1 MDLRGARRPDRSG
14 GDELKAGGYGW
25 IAGIAVVAVLA
36 MLPGFARAQQAA
48 GDGPQLVDVFV
59 AGEDG
64 YHTFRIPSVIANRR
78 GQLLAFAE
86 ARKGSAAD
94 SGNIDIVVK
103 RSGDGGRTWSALSV
117 VGDNGGDSFSN
128 PCPVV
133 DPASGRILLL
143 TTRNIGTDK
152 EADIIAGRSKGTP
165 RVWLLR
171 SEDHGDTW
179 SAPVDIT
186 DSTKRANWTWYAVG
200 PGIGIRTRAG
210 RVVVP
215 ANHAVAGSGVHRSHV
230 IFSDDFGKTW
240 HIGGASV
247 DGTNE
252 SQVVQLADGRLMLN
266 MRNHP
271 PKPDGNFRMVA
282 TSADVGATWTPA
294 QPDRTLIEPPA
305 QASILRFT
313 EARNGNGSRNR
324 LLFSNPASAR
334 RENMTV
340 RLSYDEGATWPVSQV
355 LHAGPAAY
363 STLVAVPDGRIGVLF
378 ERGAKSAYE
387 RITFAAFTL
396 EWLTAGK
403 DKGR

>member
-1 MDLRGARRPDRSG
+1 MPRQRALPA
-14 GDELKAGGYGW
+14 LVMTLLL
-25 IAGIAVVAVLA
+25 AVVPGLA
-36 MLPGFARAQQAA
+36 WAEQATAEAPQQ
-48 GDGPQLVDVFV
+48 VDVFV
-59 AGEDG
+59 AGEAG
-64 YHTFRIPSVIANRR
+64 YHTFRIPSVIANTR

-86 ARKGSAAD
+86 ARKGGSAD
-94 SGNIDIVVK
+94 SGDIDIVVK
-103 RSGDGGRTWSALSV
+103 RSRDGGRTWSALDV
-117 VGDNGGDSFSN
+117 VGDNGSDSFSN

-133 DPASGRILLL
+133 EPGTGRILLL

-152 EADIIAGRSKGTP
+152 EADILAGRSKGSP

-179 SAPVDIT
+179 SAPVEIT

-200 PGIGIRTRAG
+200 PGIGIPTRAG

-215 ANHAVAGSGVHRSHV
+215 ANHAIAGTAVHRSHV
-230 IFSDDFGKTW
+230 IISDDFGKTW

-282 TSADVGATWTPA
+282 TSDDVGETWTPA
-294 QPDRTLIEPPA
+294 QPDRTLVEPPA
-305 QASILRFT
+305 QASILRLT
-313 EARNGNGSRNR
+313 DARNGGRNR
-324 LLFSNPASAR
+324 LLFSNPASTK
-334 RENMTV
+334 RERMTV

-355 LHAGPAAY
+355 LHEGPAAY
-363 STLVAVPDGRIGVLF
+363 STLVVLPDSRIGVLY

-387 RITFAAFTL
+387 RITFATFTL
-396 EWLTAGK
+396 AWLTAGK
-403 DKGR
+403 DRLP

>member
-1 MDLRGARRPDRSG
+1 MNDVGAVRECARQAGRRPSA
-14 GDELKAGGYGW
+14 GDTWAAL
-25 IAGIAVVAVLA
+25 IVVALVL
-36 MLPGFARAQQAA
+36 MLSPQGLRAQEPR
-48 GDGPQLVDVFV
+48 GPQFVDVFV
-59 AGEDG
+59 AGEAG
-64 YHTFRIPSVIANRR
+64 YHTFRIPSVIANTR
-78 GQLLAFAE
+78 GELLAFAE
-86 ARKGSAAD
+86 ARKSGAAD
-94 SGNIDIVVK
+94 SGDIDIVVK
-103 RSGDGGRTWSALSV
+103 RSRDGGRTWSALAV
-117 VGDNGGDSFSN
+117 VGDNGPDSFSN

-152 EADIIAGRSKGTP
+152 EADIVSGRSKGTP

-179 SAPVDIT
+179 SPPVDIT
-186 DSTKRANWTWYAVG
+186 ASTKRADWTWYAVG

-230 IFSDDFGKTW
+230 IISDDFGKTW
-240 HIGGASV
+240 RIGGVSV

-271 PKPDGNFRMVA
+271 PKSDGNVRMVA
-282 TSADVGATWTPA
+282 ISDDVGETWRPA
-294 QPDRTLIEPPA
+294 QPDHALVEPPA
-305 QASILRFT
+305 QASILRLT
-313 EARNGNGSRNR
+313 DVRSAGRNR
-324 LLFSNPASAR
+324 LLFSNPASPR
-334 RENMTV
+334 RERMTV
-340 RLSYDEGATWPVSQV
+340 RLSYDEGVTWPVSQV
-355 LHAGPAAY
+355 LHEGPAAY
-363 STLVAVPDGRIGVLF
+363 STLVVLPDARIGVLF
-378 ERGAKSAYE
+378 ERGVKSPYE

-403 DKGR
+403 DKVQ